1 MKKRYIG
8 YAVWL
13 ISACLL
19 YFFENNTGT
28 RIVLACTLLLPLVPA
43 IRRGLS
49 EQDADG
55 RPPRIILRTAGN
67 PAEGEADDF
76 SGVRVYLPGD
86 PVNRIHWKLSA

>member
-28 RIVLACTLLLPLVPA
+28 RIVLACTLWCPRSGAACPN
-43 IRRGLS
+43 RTRT
-49 EQDADG
+49 EG
-55 RPPRIILRTAGN
+55 RPESSSEPPEILQKGRRMTLAAYGCICQAI
-67 PAEGEADDF
+67 P
-76 SGVRVYLPGD
+76 
-86 PVNRIHWKLSA
+86 